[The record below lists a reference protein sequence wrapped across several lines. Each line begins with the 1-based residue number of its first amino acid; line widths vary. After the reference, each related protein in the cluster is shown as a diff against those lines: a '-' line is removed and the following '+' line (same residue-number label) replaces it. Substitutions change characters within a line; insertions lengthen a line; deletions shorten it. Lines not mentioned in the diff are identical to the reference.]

1 MYKELKNLL
10 KRNSV
15 LMSVGPHLRRTM
27 KNLREG
33 AQKGATISVRE
44 SKYIRIL
51 VRVENVTADFVEGV
65 IVSVRDDR
73 IWDQNNHNWNEG
85 DKIKVPEWAIE
96 CIYGDSIN

>member
-10 KRNSV
+10 KRNSG
-15 LMSVGPHLRRTM
+15 LMSVGPHPHRTM

-33 AQKGATISVRE
+33 AQKGDTISVQE

-65 IVSVRDDR
+65 IVSVQDDR
-73 IWDQNNHNWNEG
+73 TWGQNNHNWNEG
-85 DKIKVPEWAIE
+85 DKLKCRNGQSNVYMVIR
-96 CIYGDSIN
+96 